1 MASSVIQNLFPTGNF
16 ILSHLHS
23 NVDRLN
29 LIAIS
34 LENMIQ
40 ETDMF
45 RRKDLLEISGS
56 IHQNIVSES
65 RNLFETLSKNL
76 ITPFDREDIFAI
88 GSGLKTMSSKT
99 DSLIRFIAQ
108 NKCDKTRLGL
118 SQLCGLFLNAVSAL
132 VDVIHC
138 LENISQKENTFKSL
152 MQLRNIH
159 EEIDNRCELFM
170 AESFDTIDSI
180 KDILINVDI
189 YTYFSA
195 LAMKLKELEQD
206 TEGLIVK
213 YG

>member
-1 MASSVIQNLFPTGNF
+1 MSSSVIQNLFPTGNF

-34 LENMIQ
+34 LEDMIQ
-40 ETDMF
+40 ETDTF

-118 SQLCGLFLNAVSAL
+118 PQLCRLFLKAVSAL

-138 LENISQKENTFKSL
+138 LDNISQKENTFKSL

-180 KDILINVDI
+180 RDILINVDI

-195 LAMKLKELEQD
+195 LATKLKELEQD